1 MYNDN
6 KFFSILALIS
16 AQNQRKNLHF
26 IKKTSV
32 YGCFLGSIK
41 IS

>member
-6 KFFSILALIS
+6 KFFSILALIF

-26 IKKTSV
+26 IKKDV
-32 YGCFLGSIK
+32 CLRLFFRIN
-41 IS
+41 

>member
-1 MYNDN
+1 MYN
-6 KFFSILALIS
+6 KGRFFSILAQIF